1 MKYKIFKIFM
11 CICYMYICIY
21 MYIYIPLYIIL
32 YYIYTYIYIYI
43 YNTIMVI
50 KLLSGRLSHFHYRHR
65 LLLVPKYMNIQFTVL
80 L

>member
-1 MKYKIFKIFM
+1 MLHV
-11 CICYMYICIY
+11 Y
-21 MYIYIPLYIIL
+21 MYIYV
-32 YYIYTYIYIYI
+32 YIYTIIYHIILYIYIYI

-50 KLLSGRLSHFHYRHR
+50 KLQSGRLSHFHYRHR

>member
-1 MKYKIFKIFM
+1 MLHV
-11 CICYMYICIY
+11 Y
-21 MYIYIPLYIIL
+21 MYIYV
-32 YYIYTYIYIYI
+32 YIYTIIYHIILYIYIYI

-50 KLLSGRLSHFHYRHR
+50 KLQSGRLSQFHYRHR

>member
-32 YYIYTYIYIYI
+32 YYIYTYIYIY
-43 YNTIMVI
+43 NTIMVI
-50 KLLSGRLSHFHYRHR
+50 KLQSGRLSHFHYRHR